1 MNSIS
6 IKTNLNFQQLLQAVK
21 QLTPAEKMKLN
32 EAIWEED
39 MPIPEEHKT
48 LVLNRIKLAKEN
60 PKRLLDW
67 DIASDSLIP

>member
-1 MNSIS
+1 
-6 IKTNLNFQQLLQAVK
+6 
-21 QLTPAEKMKLN
+21 MKLN

-60 PKRLLDW
+60 PKRLLGR